1 MVSTHTPAHR
11 QDGFLFGL
19 AIGSYK
25 RCHWLR
31 KPLAALQ
38 LQHFRFK
45 VSRRLLGFRRFI
57 LVCVASVGGP
67 TTELAYLSGF
77 TEGRRS
83 ATNPQNVTKFWMSSN
98 EELSQEQTYVLA
110 PGEGE

>member
-45 VSRRLLGFRRFI
+45 VSRRLLGFRK
-57 LVCVASVGGP
+57 V
-67 TTELAYLSGF
+67 YLSLCRFGWRTNNRTGLPVGF
-77 TEGRRS
+77 HRR
-83 ATNPQNVTKFWMSSN
+83 
-98 EELSQEQTYVLA
+98 
-110 PGEGE
+110 